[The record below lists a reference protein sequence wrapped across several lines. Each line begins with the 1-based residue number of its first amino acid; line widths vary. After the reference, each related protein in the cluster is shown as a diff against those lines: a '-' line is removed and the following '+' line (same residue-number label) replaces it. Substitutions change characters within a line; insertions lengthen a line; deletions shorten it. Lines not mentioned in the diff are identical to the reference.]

1 MFEVAGMGVVSL
13 RVATFIYWRQMETW
27 WSPRGPSGVGGDY
40 EGCVEGGVKGGYGL
54 KGFSL
59 LWGILSRGCFGK

>member
-27 WSPRGPSGVGGDY
+27 WSPIGPSGVGGDY
-40 EGCVEGGVKGGYGL
+40 EGCVEGGGEGWLWFEGLFLAVGYFKQGM
-54 KGFSL
+54 F
-59 LWGILSRGCFGK
+59 